1 MEFTAAD
8 IFQHLPFGDILNSLR
23 SLSLSGEP
31 WPDYG
36 QQDWDA
42 EDEEIR
48 RPPTTHFVA
57 TVDDLSDMLDFDS
70 EDIDG
75 MDDDVGDEH
84 EPAPIG
90 HWKATSSY
98 DIYMVDTP
106 NEGNGGEISEHD
118 PSKKQP
124 KRRRQWHRSKPRQ
137 SKSGDTGIGDNNTP
151 DSAEENNKPLQ
162 QDLEQEDGGAS
173 SPERA
178 ADGDEEDDNH
188 MPPPKT
194 RQASAT
200 MNSMYQRIPSNKS
213 ASSAGL

>member
-8 IFQHLPFGDILNSLR
+8 IFQHSPFGDILNSLR

-36 QQDWDA
+36 QQDWNA
-42 EDEEIR
+42 DEEEIP

-57 TVDDLSDMLDFDS
+57 TVDDLTNMLDFDS
-70 EDIDG
+70 EDIAG

-106 NEGNGGEISEHD
+106 KEGNGDRTTGDD

-124 KRRRQWHRSKPRQ
+124 KRRV
-137 SKSGDTGIGDNNTP
+137 SGAALSPAKAKTVIPAREIITP
-151 DSAEENNKPLQ
+151 L
-162 QDLEQEDGGAS
+162 
-173 SPERA
+173 
-178 ADGDEEDDNH
+178 
-188 MPPPKT
+188 
-194 RQASAT
+194 
-200 MNSMYQRIPSNKS
+200 
-213 ASSAGL
+213 